1 MWNKIYPPLLL
12 FLFSMSLLSQESV
25 DQENP
30 VIIWEPIPNASNYQL
45 QIKND
50 SDEIIDEMNNGNL

>member
-1 MWNKIYPPLLL
+1 
-12 FLFSMSLLSQESV
+12 MSLLSQESV

-30 VIIWEPIPNASNYQL
+30 VIIWEPIPNASSYQL

-50 SDEIIDEMNNGNL
+50 SDEIIDELIDLMGENIIEYK